1 MSRETDKQLA
11 AIVEEWNRI
20 NPLRWDQDEQYR
32 LAQARKYLRL
42 EKLIDHVPGADG
54 QQQAFYKQP
63 NWEMLIDEMPSTP
76 RAVSA
81 STFYIERQLQSARS
95 LFETLKRD
103 RDEAERH
110 GMTRSE
116 YDDKRL
122 FQGCGPVSQ
131 LDNGAN
137 VGFKNG
143 AEATRPSA
151 PRFRQLVGRTL
162 FRLFH

>member
-1 MSRETDKQLA
+1 MSRETDEQLA

-20 NPLRWDQDEQYR
+20 NPLRWDQDEEYR

-42 EKLIDHVPGADG
+42 EKLIDNVPGAEG
-54 QQQAFYKQP
+54 QQQAFYEQP
-63 NWEMLIDEMPSTP
+63 NWETLIDEMPSTP

-103 RDEAERH
+103 RDEAERC
-110 GMTRSE
+110 GMTRGE
-116 YDDKRL
+116 YYNERL
-122 FQGCGPVSQ
+122 FQSCGSMSQ
-131 LDNGAN
+131 LDNGAL

-143 AEATRPSA
+143 AEGTRPPA
-151 PRFRQLVGRTL
+151 PRFRQLIGRTL